1 MDDPVMK
8 TLLLALLLVTPIS
21 ATTVSI
27 VGDAFHIDGQPTYKA
42 RTWKSHKIEGLL
54 MNSRMVQGIFDDA
67 NTNTISRWVYPDTK
81 KWDPDRNT
89 REFIAAMPDWKKHGM
104 LSFTINFQGG
114 SPEGYSRQQPWDNNA
129 FTETGEIKPAYAA
142 RMKHI
147 LDAADRLGMVPIVG
161 YFYFGQSP
169 RLKTDEVAIRATD
182 NVTKWLLDGGWKN
195 ILIEINNESNPTYQ
209 PPILRPD
216 RVSDLVT
223 RVKKMSPRLLVGT
236 SFNGNTIPS
245 TNVVAVSD
253 FILIHGNG
261 VSNPARIGEMVRQ
274 CRALPTYHK
283 MPILFNEDDHFDF
296 DKPMNNFVAAVSE
309 YASWGYFDFRMKDET
324 FNDGYQSVPVNWQI
338 SSPRKRG
345 FFDLCAEITGAK

>member
-1 MDDPVMK
+1 
-8 TLLLALLLVTPIS
+8 
-21 ATTVSI
+21 
-27 VGDAFHIDGQPTYKA
+27 
-42 RTWKSHKIEGLL
+42 
-54 MNSRMVQGIFDDA
+54 
-67 NTNTISRWVYPDTK
+67 
-81 KWDPDRNT
+81 
-89 REFIAAMPDWKKHGM
+89 

-114 SPEGYSRQQPWDNNA
+114 SPEGYSRAHAWENNA
-129 FTETGEIKPAYAA
+129 YTESGELKPAYAA
-142 RMKHI
+142 RMKLI

-169 RLKTDEVAIRATD
+169 RMNGDEVAIKATD
-182 NVTKWLLDGGWKN
+182 SATKFLLEGGWKN
-195 ILIEINNESNPTYQ
+195 VLVEINNESNPTYR

-216 RVSDLVT
+216 RVSELIS
-223 RVKKMSPRLLVGT
+223 RVKKMRPRLLVGT
-236 SFNGNTIPS
+236 SFNGNTLPA

-274 CRALPTYHK
+274 CRALPTYRK

-309 YASWGYFDFRMKDET
+309 YAYASWGYFDFRMKGEAFD
-324 FNDGYQSVPVNWQI
+324 DGYQSVPVNWGI

-345 FFDLCAEITGAK
+345 FFDLCAEITGASK